1 MSRATT
7 LDEYRDTPQAEEMI
21 EELGQSRVEAA
32 LADAE
37 LIDTAAN
44 YFASFHDGSVG
55 FVLRL
60 SDEPVLE
67 RIYEGE
73 QPSVPSVSHT
83 RHSRDR
89 AAERGF
95 YDREVIELAKDGVL
109 GRDED
114 GIVAFNRL
122 FDDTVIIPLGDNGN
136 IKTVFSRQ
144 GRDGKLRLGGQP
156 VDRPTRSYR
165 ERRAD
170 RNSKY
175 KHLL

>member
-7 LDEYRDTPQAEEMI
+7 LDKYRDTPQAEEMI
-21 EELGQSRVEAA
+21 EELGSSRVEEC
-32 LADAE
+32 LEEAE
-37 LIDTAAN
+37 LLDTASN
-44 YFASFHDGSVG
+44 YFASFHDGSIG

-60 SDEPVLE
+60 TDDPVLE
-67 RIYEGE
+67 LIYEGE
-73 QPSVPSVSHT
+73 QPTVSSVSHT

-95 YDREVIELAKDGVL
+95 YDREVIELAREGVL

-122 FDDTVIIPLGDNGN
+122 FDDTVVIPLGDNGN

-144 GRDGKLRLGGQP
+144 GDGGKLRVGGQA

-165 ERRAD
+165 ERRAN